1 MWSVTSGSAQ
11 CSLWEMLAGGRRWG
25 WGELR
30 GQGGKGGVWPPWGS
44 LEDRWERWAVRSF
57 HLLHELLELFVLLV
71 PLVDG
76 CQKVLGLHLAAH
88 DEEVVA
94 KVVQLVAGAV
104 SPVLQEQHQL
114 LQVLLADGPQLQ
126 RLPLP
131 WNDHFVPV
139 LLFHLLDGHLK
150 S

>member
-1 MWSVTSGSAQ
+1 M
-11 CSLWEMLAGGRRWG
+11 RK
-25 WGELR
+25 
-30 GQGGKGGVWPPWGS
+30 KGGAVWPPWGS

-88 DEEVVA
+88 DEEMVA

-104 SPVLQEQHQL
+104 SPILQEQHQL

-139 LLFHLLDGHLK
+139 LLLHLLDGHLK